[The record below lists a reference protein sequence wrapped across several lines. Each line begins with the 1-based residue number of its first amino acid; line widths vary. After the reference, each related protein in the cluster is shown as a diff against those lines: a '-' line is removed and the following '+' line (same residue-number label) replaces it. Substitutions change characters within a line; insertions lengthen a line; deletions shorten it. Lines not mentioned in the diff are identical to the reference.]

1 MSALDEPEL
10 QRVLVLHTFQI
21 PKSCLI
27 NLQTPQQM
35 RVNYSSID
43 PQRLALQGTSCGVLL
58 CTMATCDLAL

>member
-35 RVNYSSID
+35 RVNYSSR
-43 PQRLALQGTSCGVLL
+43 PATAGTTRYIVWRPPLHDGYL
-58 CTMATCDLAL
+58 